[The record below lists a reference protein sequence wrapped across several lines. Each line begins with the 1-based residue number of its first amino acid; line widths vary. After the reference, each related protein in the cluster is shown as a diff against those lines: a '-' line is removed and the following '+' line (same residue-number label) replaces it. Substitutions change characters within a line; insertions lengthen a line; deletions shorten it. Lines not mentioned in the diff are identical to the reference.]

1 MSCCLLPV
9 FFTRHAR
16 TSQLVPVSN
25 MRKKKRL
32 LLLFLAGSALL
43 ALLYLLTSD
52 SELWNTV
59 LLLDTQVSLS
69 LVSAA
74 VSYILVH

>member
-1 MSCCLLPV
+1 MFS
-9 FFTRHAR
+9 TRHAS
-16 TSQLVPVSN
+16 TSQLVPVGS

-52 SELWNTV
+52 NELWNTV

-74 VSYILVH
+74 VSYLLVH

>member
-1 MSCCLLPV
+1 
-9 FFTRHAR
+9 
-16 TSQLVPVSN
+16 

-52 SELWNTV
+52 NELWNTV

-74 VSYILVH
+74 VSYLLVH